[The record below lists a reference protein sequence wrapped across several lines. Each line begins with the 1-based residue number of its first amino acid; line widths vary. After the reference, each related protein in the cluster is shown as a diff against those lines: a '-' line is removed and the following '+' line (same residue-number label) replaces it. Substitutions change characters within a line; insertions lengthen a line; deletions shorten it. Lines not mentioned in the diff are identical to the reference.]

1 MNRRLLLGLVLLLL
15 TACRLTIAP
24 PAAPA
29 PETTAASACTRRTPD
44 VHVLLNGLHG
54 YCVHYPSAYDVAF
67 INEFQ
72 VAFTRGDPSNMGA
85 PRAEI
90 VISHAEGRTV
100 QAVAADWAGRYAD
113 GGIVLERSPT
123 VIDGVAA
130 VVLDNPQGAALRRHV
145 FLVQQERLYMFTFTP
160 AERTLGAPYQQ
171 MVELYTTMLDSFHLI
186 P

>member
-1 MNRRLLLGLVLLLL
+1 MDRQLLLSLVLLLL
-15 TACRLTIAP
+15 TACRLTIVP

-29 PETTAASACTRRTPD
+29 PETTDARACMRRTPD

-72 VAFTRGDPSNMGA
+72 VAFTRGDPADMGA

-90 VISHAEGRTV
+90 VLSKAEGRTV
-100 QAVAADWAGRYAD
+100 EAVAADWAARYAA

-123 VIDGVAA
+123 IIDGVAA
-130 VVLDNPQGAALRRHV
+130 VVLDHPQGAARLRYV
-145 FLVQQERLYMFTFTP
+145 FMVQGERLYMFTFTP
-160 AERTLGAPYQQ
+160 AVRMLGAPYQQ
-171 MVELYTTMLDSFHLI
+171 MVELYTTILGSFHFI

>member
-1 MNRRLLLGLVLLLL
+1 MDRQLLLSLVLLLL
-15 TACRLTIAP
+15 TACRLTIVP

-29 PETTAASACTRRTPD
+29 PETTDARACMRRTPD

-72 VAFTRGDPSNMGA
+72 VAFTRGDPANMGA

-171 MVELYTTMLDSFHLI
+171 MVELYTTMLDSFHFI

>member
-24 PAAPA
+24 PATST
-29 PETTAASACTRRTPD
+29 PETTAARTCTRRTPD

-67 INEFQ
+67 INESQ
-72 VAFTRGDPSNMGA
+72 VAFTRGDPVNMGA

-90 VISHAEGRTV
+90 VISKAEGRTV
-100 QAVAADWAGRYAD
+100 EAVAADWAGRYAD

-123 VIDGVAA
+123 VIAGVAA

-145 FLVQQERLYMFTFTP
+145 FMVEREHLYMFTFTP
-160 AERTLGAPYQQ
+160 AVRTLGAPYQQ
-171 MVELYTTMLDSFHLI
+171 MMELYTTLLDSFHFI